1 MLYLLNDTTEILRDY
16 RDFEYGPDRWWKAQE
31 ESEQLQAEVTRL
43 AADNAALR
51 NDIAHLAG
59 QVQDGINE
67 QERLIE
73 TCREVLALTHHADD
87 CMIYHGKTSY
97 CSCQAEE
104 MRKLLRAALASK
116 DAANE

>member
-1 MLYLLNDTTEILRDY
+1 M
-16 RDFEYGPDRWWKAQE
+16 
-31 ESEQLQAEVTRL
+31 QAEVTRL

-51 NDIAHLAG
+51 SDIAHLAG

-97 CSCQAEE
+97 CSCQADDI
-104 MRKLLRAALASK
+104 RKLLRAALASK